1 MSVSANSVSAASP
14 DQAMEHALTQHGR
27 SLAALSRER
36 PALVVFLRHSGCTF
50 CREALADLAKRR
62 SAIEGGPRGGAQ
74 IVLVHMG
81 DDASAAK
88 FFGEYALGDVA
99 RISDPERTLYRA
111 FELRRGSFLQLFGPR
126 VIVRGLA
133 AAIRGGHGVGRV
145 QGDPFQMPGAFLVQN
160 GRIVSAFRHAAASDR
175 PEYESIAC
183 ALPTTQA

>member
-1 MSVSANSVSAASP
+1 MSTNATNAPRIAAER
-14 DQAMEHALTQHGR
+14 AMELAQTQNGR
-27 SLAALSRER
+27 SLAAISRER

-88 FFGEYALGDVA
+88 FFGEYGLGDVA
-99 RISDPERTLYRA
+99 RISDPERKLYRA
-111 FELRRGSFLQLFGPR
+111 FELRRGSFWQLFGPR
-126 VIVRGLA
+126 VIMRGLM